1 MEAFYI
7 RKCQG
12 GKSFAA
18 SADPDFKNLTGQK
31 SPFTGRPFEEAVEKV
46 TADKAEKMGLNF
58 QEVAAA
64 LKEKSIYFGKFRIN
78 LGETVILNR

>member
-7 RKCQG
+7 RKCLG

-18 SADPDFKNLTGQK
+18 SADADFKDLTGQK

-46 TADKAEKMGLNF
+46 TTDNAEKMGVNF
-58 QEVAAA
+58 EEVTAA
-64 LKEKSIYFGKFRIN
+64 LQETSLYFGRFRIN
-78 LGETVILNR
+78 LGETIILDH